1 MNLGPLPCVG
11 LTVAFRWDRTFTHLI
26 SVSIEDLMKKN
37 LLMLGLAFL
46 AVTALLYAGL
56 NGMTN
61 DHSYGFFFTF
71 IGAITT
77 IGLALDV
84 VNHLKVHLRRAS
96 VRKLGR

>member
-1 MNLGPLPCVG
+1 MRWFDSCVSG
-11 LTVAFRWDRTFTHLI
+11 WDRTFTHLI

-84 VNHLKVHLRRAS
+84 VNHLKVYLRKAS